1 MLRLILLLF
10 LLFSAWTQAHAVVVV
25 PNTDTIS
32 AAMIYGTEPMLT
44 LDDIRTLRNRE
55 IGEKLGR
62 RLSLG
67 ESIALGIIRGKMKRQ
82 ERREARRAR
91 RNARRAERGL
101 PPLSEEVDKSTSWLA
116 LGSLVLFLLTSL
128 IGLSIGAAGLG
139 LLNLVSLIGMLVFG
153 GQGRRIYRGVDEGAF
168 GRSSFAFW
176 TGIVVVGLV
185 AFAFLFLV
193 ATFGAV

>member
-1 MLRLILLLF
+1 MKPLLLF
-10 LLFSAWTQAHAVVVV
+10 VFSIVFLLPAQAALVHPEGDTNTTEIDQFSKRT
-25 PNTDTIS
+25 
-32 AAMIYGTEPMLT
+32 LT
-44 LDDIRTLRNRE
+44 LDDLRTMRNRDISE
-55 IGEKLGR
+55 HLGR

-101 PPLSEEVDKSTSWLA
+101 PPLSEDVDKSTSWLA